1 MAIEITL
8 PRFGRTMEQATIL
21 AVHVRPGEKVK
32 KGQILADLETDKAA
46 MEMESPAEG
55 FIGSVL
61 VEPGMTLPVET
72 PMFVMTEDTRP
83 VDPALLNKLRRRV
96 QDARRTILDARPADL
111 HPVEMPP
118 TADTSAEVLSKI
130 RPVTGPIEAIRAFDA
145 SHQPAA
151 AQLKPGARIPLSRWQ
166 IIIADKMLA
175 SKRQIPCFYL
185 HLRADVTGLADLRKS
200 RNHQDNLSLSYNDF
214 LLKAA
219 ALALRRYPILT
230 GRLAADSIELPEQID
245 IGLAIAAEHGL
256 VAPVLRAVDQMTLP
270 QITDAVADLF
280 KRARQNA
287 LRPEDLQGGC
297 LTISNLGGCG
307 IDSFIPIVIPGQTS
321 ILGVG
326 RITDQCVPE
335 NDRVCIRK
343 CMTLTLSVDHRL
355 VNGADAAQFLDYI
368 KKQLEHPESL
378 MEEI

>member
-21 AVHVRPGEKVK
+21 AVHVQPGEKVK

-61 VEPGMTLPVET
+61 VEPGMILPVET

-83 VDPALLNKLRRRV
+83 VDPALLNKLRRQV

-111 HPVEMPP
+111 HPIEMPL
-118 TADTSAEVLSKI
+118 TTDTPAEVLSKI

-166 IIIADKMLA
+166 KIIADKMLT

-185 HLRADVTGLADLRKS
+185 HLRADVTDLTDLRKS

-230 GRLAADSIELPEQID
+230 GRLAADFIELPEQID

-256 VAPVLRAVDQMTLP
+256 VAPVLRAVDQRTLP

-280 KRARQNA
+280 KRAQQNA

-326 RITDQCVPE
+326 RISEQCVPD
-335 NDRVCIRK
+335 NDRVRIRK
-343 CMTLTLSVDHRL
+343 FMTLTLSVDHRL

-368 KKQLEHPESL
+368 KKQLEHPQALIEES
-378 MEEI
+378 